1 MLVVPDPFK
10 AVFSKYCL
18 FKRLITISYN
28 KGAVNT
34 FIHTLTTK
42 KPKYILGL
50 FYLILANY
58 N

>member
-10 AVFSKYCL
+10 AVFSKYVF

-28 KGAVNT
+28 KDDVNT

-42 KPKYILGL
+42 KPEIFLG
-50 FYLILANY
+50 FFI
-58 N
+58 